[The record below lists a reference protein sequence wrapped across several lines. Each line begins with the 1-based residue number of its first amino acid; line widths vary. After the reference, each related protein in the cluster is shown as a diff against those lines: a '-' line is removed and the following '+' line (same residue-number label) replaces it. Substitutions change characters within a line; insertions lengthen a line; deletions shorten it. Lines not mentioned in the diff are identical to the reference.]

1 MQEVKL
7 VDLRADRVQ
16 DYGLCSYKD
25 VKKHRELQRKI
36 TWMEKYQP
44 LGLRVKILDAGED
57 GSQGMIEYIPGKYAH
72 RPVDAAE
79 FTFIHCIAVGY
90 KKEYK
95 RHGLGSMLL
104 EACIDDA
111 KAEGLKGVAVVTRKG
126 SFMADKH
133 LFLKAGFEVVDTLA
147 PDFSLLALKF
157 DRTTANPRFKKEN
170 KENLKQYAEGLTI
183 MRSAQCPYTVKN
195 VEKIMK
201 TAEEMGMSVNLIEMD
216 DHALVQSVPCAF
228 GVFCLMHEGEVISH
242 HPISGTRFGNII
254 RERIQRECD

>member
-1 MQEVKL
+1 M
-7 VDLRADRVQ
+7 VQ

-72 RPVDAAE
+72 RPVDAAK
-79 FTFIHCIAVGY
+79 FMFIHCIAVGY

-133 LFLKAGFEVVDTLA
+133 LFLKAGFAVVDTLA
-147 PDFSLLALKF
+147 PDFSLLVLKF
-157 DRTTANPRFKKEN
+157 DETTANPRFKKEN
-170 KENLKQYAEGLTI
+170 NENLRNYVEGLTI

-195 VEKIMK
+195 VEKIIK

-242 HPISGTRFGNII
+242 HPISGTRFRNIMK
-254 RERIQRECD
+254 ERIQVECD